1 MNKILHLVQAIGCLY
16 EMELR
21 QKGLKGLQWL
31 EAIFEFWIGG
41 FLFFILLAVSI
52 CIGDATIPT
61 YLGDGYSYD
70 NFSARRSG
78 SFPEQSN
85 KMNERSVTWRQTNNA
100 VYIYN
105 RKQAGKPLH
114 DWSYK
119 KSPVT

>member
-21 QKGLKGLQWL
+21 QKSLKGLQWL

-70 NFSARRSG
+70 NFSRTAQWQLSRTK
-78 SFPEQSN
+78 QW
-85 KMNERSVTWRQTNNA
+85 NER
-100 VYIYN
+100 
-105 RKQAGKPLH
+105 
-114 DWSYK
+114 K
-119 KSPVT
+119 KCHLETDE